1 MCESYWTETY
11 LKISGASRH
20 RCIGIAGC
28 LCYNRGRFSRLLRK
42 ALVVWYIV
50 KWGGGIIKRPFFPNI
65 GLGTCFLGAWK
76 LPIGISKPCARIML
90 CTCLLWKVKWF
101 VWGLVW
107 SLCHFQHT
115 FFFSLWELRIKL
127 LCVFQLWVLFTP
139 SQHEY
144 LIQKKVSHTFKV
156 RILFFDERN
165 GHNPLPQSDKRKIKT
180 QIKSCNI
187 LHHGFGQTNP
197 VHLFLVGCLNPCLQ
211 GTNVRV
217 VSPQPYTTWVVEH

>member
-115 FFFSLWELRIKL
+115 FFSPLGTKNQASLRLSIVSPFYSVTTRI
-127 LCVFQLWVLFTP
+127 
-139 SQHEY
+139 
-144 LIQKKVSHTFKV
+144 SHTK
-156 RILFFDERN
+156 
-165 GHNPLPQSDKRKIKT
+165 K
-180 QIKSCNI
+180 
-187 LHHGFGQTNP
+187 GFP
-197 VHLFLVGCLNPCLQ
+197 HI
-211 GTNVRV
+211 
-217 VSPQPYTTWVVEH
+217 